1 MIGMEV
7 VNTVGIVIIIVLL
20 GYVAFSLNKKD
31 EPEKEY
37 LSDDLNNPLN
47 QIRDSIE
54 TAIGN
59 ATTSLSTENAN
70 VKDEVRVLTSI
81 FNSPQE
87 IGGWGER
94 SLEEILELGGYKKP
108 EDYEVQKSTP
118 KNEETGDRGR
128 PDITLKLYDNKKLIV
143 DSKVPTKN
151 YSNYISKLNQQDD
164 GNEDSGSREEML
176 SKYKESASSDIK
188 GHIDKVSSTE
198 GYIDAANGTLDFA
211 MMYIPLES
219 VYQFAMTGYFK
230 KGSQKIYLFDYAL
243 DNNIIVTSPSMV
255 LVYLATIKNAINK
268 FYIQE
273 KHLELLALHS
283 KFIKQWDSWD
293 NAFENL
299 QDSVTDF
306 QDSFAESMKS
316 YSDTRYKKLDKLVDL
331 MKELVSKK

>member
-1 MIGMEV
+1 MEV
-7 VNTVGIVIIIVLL
+7 FNTVGIVIIIVLL
-20 GYVAFSLNKKD
+20 GYVAFSLNKKG

-87 IGGWGER
+87 LGGWGER
-94 SLEEILELGGYKKP
+94 SLEEILKLGGYEKP
-108 EDYEVQKSTP
+108 KDYEVQKSTP
-118 KNEETGDRGR
+118 INEETGKRGK

-143 DSKVPTKN
+143 DSKLPTKN
-151 YSNYISKLNQQDD
+151 YSKYIDAINKQDD
-164 GNEDSGSREEML
+164 ENEDFGSREEML

-188 GHIDKVSSTE
+188 GHIEKVSSTQ
-198 GYIDAANGTLDFA
+198 GYIDPTNGTLDFA

-219 VYQFAMTGYFK
+219 IYQFAMTGHFIK
-230 KGSQKIYLFDYAL
+230 NNEKIYLFDYAL
-243 DNNIIVTSPSMV
+243 DNNVIVTSPSMV

-273 KHLELLALHS
+273 KHLELLDLHS

-293 NAFENL
+293 NAYEDL

-306 QDSFAESMKS
+306 QNSFAESMKS
-316 YSDTRYKKLDKLVDL
+316 YSDTRYKKLDKLVAL
-331 MKELVSKK
+331 MKELVTKK